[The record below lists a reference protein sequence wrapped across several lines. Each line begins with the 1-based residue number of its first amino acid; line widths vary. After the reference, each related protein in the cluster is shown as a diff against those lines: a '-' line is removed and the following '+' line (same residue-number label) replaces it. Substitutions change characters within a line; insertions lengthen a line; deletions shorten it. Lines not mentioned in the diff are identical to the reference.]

1 MISVEAEILE
11 ILTLACKNLS
21 KDKAARAD
29 SPDRFTAATLKALED
44 QVYQVS
50 KDPCLLYEKAAQEIP
65 FSCGS
70 FHFSPTHFSLS
81 ALSAATSA
89 CGIM

>member
-1 MISVEAEILE
+1 MIFVEAEILE

-21 KDKAARAD
+21 KDKPAKAD
-29 SPDRFTAATLKALED
+29 SPDHFTFTLKALED

-50 KDPCLLYEKAAQEIP
+50 KYPCFLYNKAAQKIP

-81 ALSAATSA
+81 ALNCAATSA
-89 CGIM
+89 RGIM